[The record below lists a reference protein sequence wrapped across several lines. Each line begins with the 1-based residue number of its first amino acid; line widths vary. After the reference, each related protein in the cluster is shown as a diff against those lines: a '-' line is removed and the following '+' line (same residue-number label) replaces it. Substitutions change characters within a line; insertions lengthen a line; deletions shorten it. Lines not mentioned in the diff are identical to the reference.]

1 MYVYGLHTSGPDY
14 VTDELWA
21 AFYKKLLEE
30 RLVPII
36 VLSNESPGFDW
47 IKKFVQ
53 PENVHP
59 CTWTEWELH
68 RGIVPPEEDYFDY
81 LAVDAALCPVSRQFL
96 TLTREDVGKFQFRD
110 FKDVNVVEQRR
121 RQANEIADKL
131 KDSRQL
137 QQELRSLHSDEEL
150 IEKLARKLQ
159 FAVKETVKLIVNGE
173 RPTTETILKNKLID
187 KKKLALNEC
196 EKCKENI
203 KKCKCKSNEP
213 LASLEEYAAVV
224 LRVCQSV
231 DV

>member
-1 MYVYGLHTSGPDY
+1 M
-14 VTDELWA
+14 
-21 AFYKKLLEE
+21 
-30 RLVPII
+30 
-36 VLSNESPGFDW
+36 
-47 IKKFVQ
+47 
-53 PENVHP
+53 NV
-59 CTWTEWELH
+59 
-68 RGIVPPEEDYFDY
+68 I
-81 LAVDAALCPVSRQFL
+81 
-96 TLTREDVGKFQFRD
+96 
-110 FKDVNVVEQRR
+110 EQRR
-121 RQANEIADKL
+121 RQTNEIAGKL

-173 RPTTETILKNKLID
+173 RPTTETILENKLID
-187 KKKLALNEC
+187 KKKLALIKC

-224 LRVCQSV
+224 LRVCQSE